1 MKTLP
6 KTVVISGVAL
16 AAAATA
22 HGAVL
27 INFDSESTG
36 DLFAGGVSGWTQDS
50 TNPTA
55 FGQTFPLA
63 YIASTNFGSGAS
75 NAGHLGTQFANTP
88 DNSATTVARSLSGI
102 THAQSI
108 TLNLGILD
116 NAADSFTGRDA
127 FSVTVSSAGSST
139 LAQIG
144 FTPTLGD
151 GNETSWNI
159 SLGVNGAAASL
170 TAQTLQSLSGYIFKM
185 DFGSGATTFS
195 YGPQGGA
202 ANVLIGS
209 RAALSSFALGE
220 ISMTHTPI
228 SAAGTSANTLV
239 FDNINIAIPEPS
251 SSVLLVLG
259 LAMVAR
265 RRR

>member
-116 NAADSFTGRDA
+116 NTADSFAGRDA

-144 FTPTLGD
+144 FTPTLG
-151 GNETSWNI
+151 NLTSWNI

-209 RAALSSFALGE
+209 RSALSSFALGE

>member
-1 MKTLP
+1 MKAQP
-6 KTVVISGVAL
+6 KIIIISGVAL

-63 YIASTNFGSGAS
+63 YIATTDFGSGAT

-116 NAADSFTGRDA
+116 SAADSFTGRDA

-144 FTPTLGD
+144 FTPTL

-185 DFGSGATTFS
+185 NFGPGATTFS

-209 RAALSSFALGE
+209 RSALSSFALGE

-228 SAAGTSANTLV
+228 SAAGTSANNLV
-239 FDNINIAIPEPS
+239 FDNINIAVPEPS